1 MKLKFIDIFV
11 YSREQKEK
19 NAIVLKNAEISQ
31 NEERLKQ
38 QLRSESH
45 EVNEMSEMI
54 QKLTD
59 ERNELEARLNDYHQ
73 QIESIEDLRNEIND
87 KNKVDIF

>member
-1 MKLKFIDIFV
+1 M
-11 YSREQKEK
+11 
-19 NAIVLKNAEISQ
+19 LKNAEISQ

-45 EVNEMSEMI
+45 EMNEMYDTI

-59 ERNELEARLNDYHQ
+59 ERNELEARLNEYHQ
-73 QIESIEDLRNEIND
+73 QIEGVEDLRNEIND
-87 KNKVDIF
+87 KNKVHSPFS

>member
-1 MKLKFIDIFV
+1 M
-11 YSREQKEK
+11 
-19 NAIVLKNAEISQ
+19 KNAEISQ

-45 EVNEMSEMI
+45 EINEMYETV

-59 ERNELEARLNDYHQ
+59 ERSELETRLNDYQQ
-73 QIESIEDLRNEIND
+73 QIEGIEDLRNEITD
-87 KNKVDIF
+87 KNKVRTVLFQGFMWNIP

>member
-1 MKLKFIDIFV
+1 M
-11 YSREQKEK
+11 
-19 NAIVLKNAEISQ
+19 KNAEISQ

-45 EVNEMSEMI
+45 EVNEMYETI

-59 ERNELEARLNDYHQ
+59 ERNELESRLSDYHQ
-73 QIESIEDLRNEIND
+73 QIESIEDLKNEIND
-87 KNKVDIF
+87 KNKVK